1 MEAIF
6 NKRSDDWMH
15 QATLSVD
22 ETASVLGISR
32 NSVYAAIR
40 AGDVPSI
47 RVGRRFLVP
56 TALLAELLGLSSKRS
71 PVPSDSSAEPGA
83 SQRVDESLPL

>member
-1 MEAIF
+1 MEATF
-6 NKRSDDWMH
+6 DKPSDDWRSH
-15 QATLSVD
+15 ATLSVD

-32 NSVYAAIR
+32 NTVYAAIR

-56 TALLAELLGLSSKRS
+56 TALLAELLGLSSDRS
-71 PVPSDSSAEPGA
+71 PASSDTAAEPDA